1 MYSHDKKFQKIE
13 NMANEI
19 GSLVQEFEASFQK
32 CLNSLTEEDDLHS
45 RDPEGGGRDIDEK
58 MSQFT
63 DAARS
68 AFN

>member
-1 MYSHDKKFQKIE
+1 
-13 NMANEI
+13 
-19 GSLVQEFEASFQK
+19 
-32 CLNSLTEEDDLHS
+32 LNSLTEEDDLHS